1 MTSTTTPLPED
12 NDEIINEQ
20 TIELTTEDKWSYE
33 PSSLNP
39 ILEFFFCWTPLG
51 LLKIR
56 SVQKMDSMSV
66 IYTCYIK

>member
-20 TIELTTEDKWSYE
+20 TVELTTEDKWSYE

-39 ILEFFFCWTPLG
+39 ILEFFSAGPLWA
-51 LLKIR
+51 
-56 SVQKMDSMSV
+56 
-66 IYTCYIK
+66 C